1 MTPQITDAVIKAC
14 LDSMAE
20 AVEGAASLAKAARAC
35 ADAGNVDAAF
45 KIALDIEPLLHEA
58 DYLIQAAST
67 VRRRSNP
74 VDE

>member
-1 MTPQITDAVIKAC
+1 MTPEITDAVIKAC

-35 ADAGNVDAAF
+35 ADAGNADAAF

-58 DYLIQAAST
+58 EHSPQEKQ
-67 VRRRSNP
+67 P
-74 VDE
+74 CG